1 MTQATCM
8 RGIDWLVAWNADEGR
23 HEYRR
28 GCDLVFEGNTVTF
41 IGDRYDGAPD
51 TEIDGS
57 RLMVMPGLVDIH
69 CHSSNQP
76 LYKGVREDLSNPY
89 FHGSGLYDYTTLF
102 PPTDAGRRAATEYT
116 LCEMLRSGVTTAVDL
131 TGPYDGWI
139 DLLAQSGIR
148 ACAAPMFASAQW
160 GVAGPGELR
169 FDWDEQ
175 AGRAAFE
182 RAVAAIEAAESHSS
196 GRLFGLVAP
205 AEIDTCSAELLRAS
219 WDFAQET
226 GRPYQVHTSES
237 IPQFREITQRHGKTP
252 VQWAHDL
259 GILGPGA
266 SLGHG
271 IFLDHHAKAHWHT
284 REDLGIL
291 AETGT
296 ALAHCPT
303 VFSRYGQTLESFGSY
318 RRAGITI
325 GLGTDT
331 FPHNLIEEMR
341 PAIIAGRIT
350 DGYAGSVA
358 LADAFAAATI
368 GGAGLLLRDDIGRLA
383 PGMKADLVSIDLE
396 HALMRP
402 VRDPLRSLVYTAAER
417 AVRDVYVDG
426 AQVVAEGRV
435 LTLDMDGAAG
445 RLEAEQAVM
454 AAEVPKLDAAGR
466 TAHEVSPLSLP
477 LA

>member
-1 MTQATCM
+1 
-8 RGIDWLVAWNADEGR
+8 
-23 HEYRR
+23 
-28 GCDLVFEGNTVTF
+28 
-41 IGDRYDGAPD
+41 
-51 TEIDGS
+51 
-57 RLMVMPGLVDIH
+57 
-69 CHSSNQP
+69 
-76 LYKGVREDLSNPY
+76 
-89 FHGSGLYDYTTLF
+89 
-102 PPTDAGRRAATEYT
+102 
-116 LCEMLRSGVTTAVDL
+116 
-131 TGPYDGWI
+131 
-139 DLLAQSGIR
+139 
-148 ACAAPMFASAQW
+148 MFASAQW

-341 PAIIAGRIT
+341 TAIIAGRIT

>member
-1 MTQATCM
+1 MAETTCI
-8 RGIDWLVAWNADEGR
+8 RDIDWLVAWNADEGG

-28 GCDLVFEGNTVTF
+28 GLDLAFTGNTVTF
-41 IGDRYDGAPD
+41 VGQRFAGPAD
-51 TEIDGS
+51 TEIDGR
-57 RLMVMPGLVDIH
+57 RLMVMPGLVNIH

-76 LYKGVREDLSNPY
+76 LYKGVREDMTNPY
-89 FHGSGLYDYTTLF
+89 FHGSALYDYTTLF
-102 PPTDAGRRAATEYT
+102 LPAEAGRRAATEYT
-116 LCEMLRSGVTTAVDL
+116 MCELLKCGVTTVAAL
-131 TGPYDGWI
+131 TSPYDGWI
-139 DLLAQSGIR
+139 DLLARSGIR
-148 ACAAPMFASAQW
+148 ACVAPIYSSASW
-160 GVAGPGELR
+160 GTAGPGELR
-169 FDWDEQ
+169 FEWDEE

-182 RAVAAIEAAESHSS
+182 RAVAAIEAAESHPC
-196 GRLFGLVAP
+196 GRFFGLIAP
-205 AEIDTCSAELLRAS
+205 AEIDTCTAELLRAS
-219 WDFAQET
+219 WDFARET
-226 GRPYQVHTSES
+226 GRPFQVHTSES
-237 IPQFREITQRHGKTP
+237 VPQFREITRRHGMTP

-271 IFLDHHAKAHWHT
+271 IFLDHHAKTHWHT

-291 AETGT
+291 AATRT

-303 VFSRYGQTLESFGSY
+303 VFSRYGQTLQSFGSY
-318 RRAGITI
+318 KRAGISI

-341 PAIIAGRIT
+341 TTIIAGRIT
-350 DGYAGSVA
+350 DGYAQSVS
-358 LADAFAAATI
+358 LADAFAAATV
-368 GGAGLLLRDDIGRLA
+368 GGAGVLLRDDIGRLA
-383 PGMKADLVSIDLE
+383 PGMKADLVCIDLD

-445 RLEAEQAVM
+445 RLEEAQALM
-454 AAEVPKLDAAGR
+454 EAAVPARDAAGR
-466 TAHEVSPLSLP
+466 TAREVSPLSLP